1 MFFYDPSWPVLHL
14 DNHLLG
20 LYKPA
25 GLLVQGDE
33 TGEVSLLELGK
44 LWLKERFQKPG
55 QVYLGMVHRLDRPV
69 GGVVLF
75 ARTSKAA
82 GRLSS
87 QFRSGSIRKR
97 YLAVVEGVPK
107 EKSGHLVHR
116 IERGD
121 RVSSRILS
129 NPTANAQEA
138 GLFYTVLDTSRD
150 RSLVEI
156 QLETGRKH
164 QIRLQ
169 MAHIGHPILGDLRYG
184 ASAPMPQRQIALF
197 ATELGVTH
205 PTTRVP
211 VTIRSPLPAGWPWT
225 ASSLSGKPV
234 PWNWSELS
242 STVCSTGSK
251 SAPCSTGGT
260 MRK

>member
-1 MFFYDPSWPVLHL
+1 MERTFFYHPSWPVLYL

-44 LWLKERFQKPG
+44 LWLKEHFQKPG
-55 QVYLGMVHRLDRPV
+55 LVYLGMVHRLDRPV

-87 QFRSGSIRKR
+87 QFREGSVQKR
-97 YLAVVEGVPK
+97 YLAVVEGIPK
-107 EKSGHLVHR
+107 ERSGRLVHY
-116 IERGD
+116 IERGE

-129 NPTANAQEA
+129 RPTANAQEA
-138 GLFYTVLDTSRD
+138 RLIYRVLDVSGD
-150 RSLVEI
+150 LSLIEVV
-156 QLETGRKH
+156 LETGRKH

-169 MAHIGHPILGDLRYG
+169 MAHIGHPVLGDLRYG
-184 ASAPMPQRQIALF
+184 ASAPMPQKQIALF
-197 ATELGVTH
+197 AIELNVAH
-205 PTTRVP
+205 PTKGVP
-211 VTIRSPLPAGWPWT
+211 VSIQSPLPVGWPWDS
-225 ASSLSGKPV
+225 AKQSKESV
-234 PWNWSELS
+234 PWTWGELS
-242 STVCSTGSK
+242 SVCT
-251 SAPCSTGGT
+251 
-260 MRK
+260 